1 LAAGVGDWIVDTACR
16 QAAAWRQLGFAEFRV
31 ALNLF
36 SAQLHA
42 KDLTTRIFDALER
55 SALPPC
61 GLELEITE
69 NLVLAQRKTTL
80 SSLQQ
85 LRKAGVGI
93 TFDDYGTGYAC
104 LSSLK
109 HYPITTVKIDRS
121 FTGSVCESAFDA
133 TVVRAISSMAASLN
147 VRVLAEGVET
157 QAQLDFLDQ
166 CGCEEAQGNFI
177 GKPVPAA
184 LFSRI
189 HIDAHLQP
197 VTSVA

>member
-1 LAAGVGDWIVDTACR
+1 
-16 QAAAWRQLGFAEFRV
+16 
-31 ALNLF
+31 
-36 SAQLHA
+36 
-42 KDLTTRIFDALER
+42 
-55 SALPPC
+55 
-61 GLELEITE
+61 
-69 NLVLAQRKTTL
+69 
-80 SSLQQ
+80 
-85 LRKAGVGI
+85 
-93 TFDDYGTGYAC
+93 
-104 LSSLK
+104 
-109 HYPITTVKIDRS
+109 
-121 FTGSVCESAFDA
+121 
-133 TVVRAISSMAASLN
+133 MAASLN